1 MSLCASGPPVGALVL
16 EAGTVIAEGRNHAY
30 DPSGGD
36 DRLQGSPI
44 AHAEMNALAA
54 VATGTDLA
62 GMTVWS
68 SHRPCSMCTRGVRI
82 HRGRHRPVH
91 RSRPLRPQRHR
102 RPRQCR
108 ASLADRGQAA
118 LPGRHSCVL
127 RRLRIDDRSC
137 TGCRTRD
144 HPVARLGRSWR
155 SAGTDPGGIARADLV
170 THRHG
175 SAAAPTAA
183 PVAERSM
190 GRTLVA
196 VPRCFD
202 PDPGTA
208 LGRCQCRLV
217 GCRS

>member
-30 DPSGGD
+30 DPPGGD

-91 RSRPLRPQRHR
+91 RSRPSDPSDTADPDNAEHR
-102 RPRQCR
+102 WLIVANLLFLAGILAYSGAYASMIARARAAEPR
-108 ASLADRGQAA
+108 DR
-118 LPGRHSCVL
+118 
-127 RRLRIDDRSC
+127 
-137 TGCRTRD
+137 
-144 HPVARLGRSWR
+144 PVARLGRSRR

-183 PVAERSM
+183 PVAERSID
-190 GRTLVA
+190 RTLVA

-217 GCRS
+217 GFRS